1 MSTTK
6 PFFDGELSPIKR
18 RRSRGAGVRGEVDP
32 CGCGMASAEVPDA
45 YNEEAFRYFLDIE
58 RRRSEILNRPF
69 VLLLLDLKKSPVS
82 DQPQPPPEKLLS
94 ALTLCVRE
102 TDFIGWYRD
111 RSVAGAVLTQHAE
124 TTGPDLADAV
134 SRRVVQVLG
143 DRLPSELA
151 RRVRVRVYQLPGAN
165 KNG

>member
-1 MSTTK
+1 MKS
-6 PFFDGELSPIKR
+6 R
-18 RRSRGAGVRGEVDP
+18 RGRGAGVRGEVDP
-32 CGCGMASAEVPDA
+32 CGCGMASVGVPDA

-58 RRRSEILNRPF
+58 RRRSEILKRPF
-69 VLLLLDLKKSPVS
+69 VLLLLDLKKSAVTN
-82 DQPQPPPEKLLS
+82 DTQPPPEKLLS
-94 ALTLCVRE
+94 ALALCVRE

-111 RSVAGAVLTQHAE
+111 RSIAGAVLTQHTE

-151 RRVRVRVYQLPGAN
+151 RGVRVRVYQLPGVN

>member
-6 PFFDGELSPIKR
+6 RFFEVGFSPIKLR
-18 RRSRGAGVRGEVDP
+18 RGPVASARGEVNP
-32 CGCGMASAEVPDA
+32 CGCGMASVAVPDA
-45 YNEEAFRYFLDIE
+45 YNEEAFLYFLDIE
-58 RRRSEILNRPF
+58 RQRSEILKRPF
-69 VLLLLDLKKSPVS
+69 VLLLLDLDKSPVPN
-82 DQPQPPPEKLLS
+82 DVPPPPEKLLS
-94 ALTLCVRE
+94 ALALCVRE

-111 RSVAGAVLTQHAE
+111 RSIAGAVLTQHTE
-124 TTGPDLADAV
+124 TAGPDLADAV

-165 KNG
+165 KIG